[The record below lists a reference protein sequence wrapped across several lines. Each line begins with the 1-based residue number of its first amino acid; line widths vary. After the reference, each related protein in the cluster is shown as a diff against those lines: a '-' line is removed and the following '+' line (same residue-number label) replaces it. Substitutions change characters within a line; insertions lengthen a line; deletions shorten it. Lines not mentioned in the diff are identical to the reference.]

1 MPRTPPDVS
10 PERPRFITTPVHRC
24 SRRQL
29 GLPPE
34 YGALFESEPTR
45 EDPGPGVMAQPVPTS
60 VVLQQPREPTSFRGE
75 AHEDVED
82 WLEQFERVATFNQW
96 SATEKLRQVYYSLA
110 DGARTWYENRE
121 GRLDTW
127 GDFCREIKESFAN
140 ADRRDH
146 AQRVLDARFQKP
158 NETVSM
164 FAEDMA
170 RLFRRADPD
179 MAESKKVRYL
189 MHGVKEQLF
198 AGLVRNP
205 PSTVDEF
212 VREATAIERALRQR
226 SRQYDR
232 HAATPQPSISALL
245 ARDDD
250 NLLRDLIR
258 VVLREELVKCGIIPS
273 AEPAQACVA
282 NIVRQEIRNALS
294 VPVAEVEPPRQMSYA
309 AALTCQ
315 APARPTRPAAP
326 TLPYPPPRPDDC
338 WHAGRSRNLLLAHS
352 SRSVLGLLSAL
363 KRSSVHHKFGRLTSG
378 ALQIIGLSATTAVNQ
393 ATFIGGAPT
402 VKSGCLGS
410 LLPPFAP
417 KLEKDPPLFPN
428 TSPSVAPPHRF
439 ADRDRSPPLP
449 TLHPAATLLETDL
462 LGGLPLRP
470 GETRG
475 RNLGRQGC

>member
-60 VVLQQPREPTSFRGE
+60 VVLQQPREPTSFRG

-121 GRLDTW
+121 GRIDTW

-146 AQRVLDARFQKP
+146 AQRLLDARFQKP

-232 HAATPQPSISALL
+232 HAATPQSSISALL

-309 AALTCQ
+309 TALTCQ

-338 WHAGRSRNLLLAHS
+338 WPQQEPPPRSQQPFRPRSSFRPETQFRPPQVRKTDLWRTADNRPLCYHCGEPGHVYRRCPYREIGLPGFPPTAIRPQVGERPAAISEYLAERRATAPFRRSRS
-352 SRSVLGLLSAL
+352 QSP
-363 KRSSVHHKFGRLTSG
+363 
-378 ALQIIGLSATTAVNQ
+378 
-393 ATFIGGAPT
+393 APY
-402 VKSGCLGS
+402 
-410 LLPPFAP
+410 
-417 KLEKDPPLFPN
+417 
-428 TSPSVAPPHRF
+428 TSPSRHTPG
-439 ADRDRSPPLP
+439 DRPTRRSPTPP
-449 TLHPAATLLETDL
+449 
-462 LGGLPLRP
+462 
-470 GETRG
+470 RG
-475 RNLGRQGC
+475 N